1 MLLSVTIVA
10 ILCTLMTG
18 CVTAES
24 SDENNV
30 QPTQEELLNRA
41 IDEKISSMSL
51 HDKVSQ
57 MVIVRPEQLSDE
69 KTTSLTDESVENLQ
83 EYPFGGVCYFSKN
96 LPDAEELK
104 SSIEAL
110 QNSANDS
117 ANGIGMFTCVDEEG
131 GGLTY
136 PNAKKGFG
144 GKSGIA
150 RLAKAGLAG
159 CKKLYPMYYY
169 KDDGEEVA
177 YDNAATIADYLEIY
191 GFNWDFA
198 PVADVNSNP
207 DNPIIGYRAYGD
219 DWNETAEL
227 VAAAVR
233 GYEDSGM
240 ATSLK
245 HFPGHGDTDTD
256 SHKTDAIIDD
266 KDYDTMLSQELVPF
280 KAGIEAGADSVM
292 MGHIIVKSVDDMPAS
307 LSSFWYDMLRDELG
321 FDGVAITDSL
331 EMDALTK
338 RWTNDEIAVM
348 TTQAGCD
355 VLLLPQD
362 PYAAVDA
369 VVEAVETGD
378 IDEAR
383 IDESIKRI
391 LTMKANHDIW
401 IWQSELRK

>member
-1 MLLSVTIVA
+1 MLLSATILV
-10 ILCTLMTG
+10 ILCTLMAG
-18 CVTAES
+18 CASTETSEA
-24 SDENNV
+24 NNA

-57 MVIVRPEQLSDE
+57 MVIVRPEQLSE
-69 KTTSLTDESVENLQ
+69 GNTSSFTEESAENLQ
-83 EYPFGGVCYFSKN
+83 EYPFGGVCYFSEN
-96 LPDAEELK
+96 LSDAEVLK
-104 SSIEAL
+104 SFIEAL
-110 QNSANDS
+110 QAAANDS

-131 GGLTY
+131 GGLAY
-136 PNAKKGFG
+136 PNAEVGVV

-150 RLAKAGLAG
+150 RLAEAGFPG
-159 CKKLYPMYYY
+159 CEKMYPMYFY

-177 YDNAATIADYLEIY
+177 YNNAATIADYLEIY

-207 DNPIIGYRAYGD
+207 SNPIIGYRAYGD
-219 DWNETAEL
+219 DWNETAQL

-233 GYEDSGM
+233 GYEDRDM

-266 KDYDTMLSQELVPF
+266 KDYNTLLSQELVPF

-292 MGHIIVKSVDDMPAS
+292 MGHIIVKSVDDMPSS

-321 FDGVAITDSL
+321 FDGIAITDSL
-331 EMDALTK
+331 EMDALTN
-338 RWTNDEIAVM
+338 RWSNDEIAVM
-348 TTQAGCD
+348 ATQAGCD
-355 VLLLPQD
+355 ILLLPQD
-362 PYAAVDA
+362 PYAAVDT
-369 VVEAVETGD
+369 VVEAVEAGD

-391 LTMKANHDIW
+391 LAMKANHDIW
-401 IWQSELRK
+401 IWQSE